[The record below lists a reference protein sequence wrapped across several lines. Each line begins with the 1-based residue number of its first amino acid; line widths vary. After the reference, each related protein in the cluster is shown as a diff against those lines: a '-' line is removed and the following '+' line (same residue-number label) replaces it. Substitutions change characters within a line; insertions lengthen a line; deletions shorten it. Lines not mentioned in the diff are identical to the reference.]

1 MTFTM
6 ELNDAPQFMTA
17 IRALRRP
24 MNVEIGRVSEPTEA
38 DLALGRKLVLRGD
51 DHAKFARLIHVGF
64 TCRAPRYW
72 WIEFSTYRVG
82 ADSVSESTMHRKL
95 SEPWVA
101 ADFEDRAVS
110 VQVLCALNV
119 YAGDVREGRCNISL
133 LKRHIPEGM
142 LQTRDCTMSY
152 QTLRHIYFARKTH
165 RLPHWQAFCAWIET
179 LPHASEWITVTKD

>member
-1 MTFTM
+1 MTFTI
-6 ELNDAPQFMTA
+6 ELNDNPQFMTA

-24 MNVEIGRVSEPTEA
+24 MNVEIGRVREPTEA

-95 SEPWVA
+95 TEPWKLD
-101 ADFEDRAVS
+101 DFEDCDVSSGVLDILDSYADRARRGE
-110 VQVLCALNV
+110 L
-119 YAGDVREGRCNISL
+119 GIGI

-152 QTLRHIYFARKTH
+152 QTLRHIYFARRTH
-165 RLPHWQAFCAWIET
+165 RLPHWKAFCAWIET
-179 LPHASEWITVTKD
+179 LPHASEWITVAKE